1 MQTMKLKK
9 NIAVSESGFL
19 FDSTSGESYSL
30 NKTGQLIVNMISE
43 GKTEDE
49 IKEIILKKYDVES
62 DALHRYFDD
71 FIRMLKQ
78 MNLLEKEE
86 EDL

>member
-1 MQTMKLKK
+1 MKLKK

-19 FDSTSGESYSL
+19 FDPNSGESYSL
-30 NKTGQLIVNMISE
+30 NKTGQLIVKMISE

-49 IKEIILKKYDVES
+49 IKEAILKEYEVES
-62 DALHRYFDD
+62 DTLQRYFDE
-71 FIRMLKQ
+71 FIMMLQQ

-86 EDL
+86 DQS

>member
-1 MQTMKLKK
+1 MKLKK

-62 DALHRYFDD
+62 DALQRYFDD